1 MPDLLTES
9 TLRWYNLA
17 NDLKDHKTGLP
28 ELHRVEMWITSL
40 ASRRSAA
47 GLKGRSS
54 VTRPRATSGSSASS
68 IALTLATVCTN
79 AESQT
84 SKGFAGRR
92 GGLEEEEGD
101 EECEHPSQVCQDRAT
116 LGKRARKMTGVREQS
131 RVHYIFIL
139 TVLSFSQELKRPLAF
154 PLLSRSP
161 ALNSNAVSAGQRTPI
176 QTNQTPLVRRTKALS
191 GNMVVLS
198 IQTKTMTVNIVL
210 YSWGRRTTFRYVG
223 RAKLL

>member
-54 VTRPRATSGSSASS
+54 VTRPRATSVSSASS

-79 AESQT
+79 AESQM
-84 SKGFAGRR
+84 SKGFADRR

-101 EECEHPSQVCQDRAT
+101 EKCEHPSQHPSQDRGT
-116 LGKRARKMTGVREQS
+116 LGKRARKMAGS
-131 RVHYIFIL
+131 RAKKTTSVPRHTKKPRL
-139 TVLSFSQELKRPLAF
+139 ELE
-154 PLLSRSP
+154 RSK
-161 ALNSNAVSAGQRTPI
+161 
-176 QTNQTPLVRRTKALS
+176 RRTKDTDSDDSDLPSQANE
-191 GNMVVLS
+191 G
-198 IQTKTMTVNIVL
+198 IVWK
-210 YSWGRRTTFRYVG
+210 YGGFIDSDEDEDCEY
-223 RAKLL
+223 RAILLGETNNVSMEGPPP